1 MEHCYVHLLGV
12 VTTILNRLC
21 FRSKR
26 QPYAGEEPFK
36 SALPYMG
43 CCNPSYFV
51 TTPPSH
57 ALLRGDLV
65 SKVFMT
71 QSRLQAP
78 PDDDESMLLSKLKSS
93 RPIISN
99 KPRYPFQLTLI
110 LSQRLGNYISYTRS
124 SKEARGWANFSKEI
138 FAI

>member
-1 MEHCYVHLLGV
+1 
-12 VTTILNRLC
+12 
-21 FRSKR
+21 
-26 QPYAGEEPFK
+26 
-36 SALPYMG
+36 MG
-43 CCNPSYFV
+43 CCTPSYFV

-57 ALLRGDLV
+57 ALLRGDLG
-65 SKVFMT
+65 SKVCMT

-78 PDDDESMLLSKLKSS
+78 PDDDKSMLLSKLKST

>member
-1 MEHCYVHLLGV
+1 MEHCYLHLLGA
-12 VTTILNRLC
+12 VTTILNRLFC
-21 FRSKR
+21 RSKR
-26 QPYAGEEPFK
+26 KPYAGAEPFK

-43 CCNPSYFV
+43 CCTPSYFV

-57 ALLRGDLV
+57 ALLRGDLGP
-65 SKVFMT
+65 KVCMT
-71 QSRLQAP
+71 QSSLQVP
-78 PDDDESMLLSKLKSS
+78 PDDDGSMLLSKLKSS

-110 LSQRLGNYISYTRS
+110 LSQWHRNYISCTNFS
-124 SKEARGWANFSKEI
+124 CTNFSKEI

>member
-1 MEHCYVHLLGV
+1 
-12 VTTILNRLC
+12 
-21 FRSKR
+21 
-26 QPYAGEEPFK
+26 
-36 SALPYMG
+36 MG

-78 PDDDESMLLSKLKSS
+78 PDDDGSMLLSKLNSKSS

-110 LSQRLGNYISYTRS
+110 LSQGHGNYISCTRS
-124 SKEARGWANFSKEI
+124 SKEAQGWANFSKKFFQFKI
-138 FAI
+138 FTLYKLRNNLCEFRAI